1 MNASPTR
8 LRHGC
13 LAMGLGLL
21 ALLVWGPT
29 LEDPA
34 ALPAAALPGAAVAQ
48 AATPQPTS
56 PPAAASPSTT
66 EIPAALARAL
76 PVEASGW
83 IKVPLDPDL
92 RARLS
97 PEGRDLRLRDAGGAE
112 LGYWLVRD
120 APTVPR
126 PVAPEAIALAEEP
139 GGTWISFDLGPE
151 PGPHV
156 GFQFELA
163 GTGLVSGLR
172 LEGSADGQAPW
183 QPLATADLFRLGE
196 AAGLSQ
202 TTLRYPAT
210 EARYLRLW
218 WPEEAGEPAAR
229 GLALEPAPSQ
239 PAVEDTLSLT
249 WSATGGGAGS
259 ASYAVELPG
268 PGLPLNGFQPE
279 WEGAGTLGYR
289 LLAPAEGR
297 WRVLAE
303 GSLARPAPGQAWPTI
318 PLPGLALG
326 TPRLR
331 LELAT
336 GGTGGVELSGLTAVS
351 PRDWLVFYAP
361 QAGEHALAY
370 GRLGLAP
377 APEPPGQP
385 AVPLAEMAELAPGPE
400 APDAAAGALAPLNP
414 WAAPAPELAFAAS
427 WPVLAGVSAPAP
439 GEPLRLPLPI
449 EVYSA
454 TLAGLDDL
462 RLLAVPAGEDAE
474 AQLAYLRYTEP
485 EPLLVAESVAAP
497 QALPVPPPVVGA
509 PASGGPDRSSRI
521 QVPLPST
528 LAPFTLLELST
539 PAQVFD
545 RSFEVEAVIP
555 GRPGIEARRVALA
568 PPERWI
574 CPGAAALPCR
584 AAVELGGP
592 LPVGAEPRIEL
603 TIRDGD
609 DAPLPSV
616 EARVWRREDGLVFV
630 WPGTSSIH
638 LVAGA
643 EGLGAPRYD
652 LEARRDE
659 LLARAGRAVGLGAA
673 ESGSPSAPS
682 AAGDR
687 AERFL
692 LLGALVL
699 AGLLL
704 VGLLARLLRP
714 APTRG

>member
-13 LAMGLGLL
+13 LALGLGLI
-21 ALLVWGPT
+21 ALLVWGPAV
-29 LEDPA
+29 DAPA
-34 ALPAAALPGAAVAQ
+34 TLPGAALVQ
-48 AATPQPTS
+48 AATPQPTNPAPASS
-56 PPAAASPSTT
+56 PPSS
-66 EIPAALARAL
+66 EVPAAFARPLSVLA
-76 PVEASGW
+76 PGW
-83 IKVPLDPDL
+83 FKVPLGPEL

-97 PEGRDLRLRDAGGAE
+97 PEGRDLRLRDAAGE
-112 LGYWLVRD
+112 EIGYWLVRD
-120 APTVPR
+120 APAVPR

-156 GFQFELA
+156 GFRFELA
-163 GTGLVSGLR
+163 GTGLVTGLR

-249 WSATGGGAGS
+249 WIATDRGAGS
-259 ASYAVELPG
+259 AGYAVELPG
-268 PGLPLNGFQPE
+268 PGLPLSGLRPE
-279 WEGAGTLGYR
+279 WEGAGTLGFR
-289 LLAPAEGR
+289 LLAPADGR

-336 GGTGGVELSGLTAVS
+336 AGTGGVELTGLTAVS

-361 QAGEHALAY
+361 RAGDHALGY

-385 AVPLAEMAELAPGPE
+385 AMPLAEMAELVAGPE
-400 APDAAAGALAPLNP
+400 APDAAAGVGAPLNP
-414 WAAPAPELAFAAS
+414 WAAPAPDIAFAAS
-427 WPVLAGVSAPAP
+427 WPVLADGTAPVS

-462 RLLAVPAGEDAE
+462 RLLAIPVGDDTE
-474 AQLAYLRYTEP
+474 AQLAYLRYTQP
-485 EPLLVAESVAAP
+485 EPVLVAEVVAAP
-497 QALPVPPPVVGA
+497 EALPLPPPVAGA
-509 PASGGPDRSSRI
+509 AASGGPDRSSRI
-521 QVPLPST
+521 QAPLPST
-528 LAPFTLLELST
+528 LAPFTLLELSA

-555 GRPGIEARRVALA
+555 GRPGIEAQRVALA
-568 PPERWI
+568 PPQRWI

-584 AAVELGGP
+584 TAVELGGA
-592 LPVGAEPRIEL
+592 LPAGAEPRIEL
-603 TIRDGD
+603 TFRDGD
-609 DAPLPSV
+609 DAPLPGV
-616 EARVWRREDGLVFV
+616 EARVWRRQEGLVFV
-630 WPGTSSIH
+630 WPGTPSVR

-643 EGLGAPRYD
+643 EGLDAARYD

-659 LLARAGRAVGLGAA
+659 LLARAGRTVGLGAA
-673 ESGSPSAPS
+673 ESGSQGAPS
-682 AAGDR
+682 VVGDR

-692 LLGALVL
+692 LVGALAL
-699 AGLLL
+699 AGLVL
-704 VGLLARLLRP
+704 VGVLARLLRP